1 MPIARDLEIL
11 RGVADASDTGGIGV
25 VALAAALGRD
35 KSQVSRALR
44 TLTAAGLLERDPDSA
59 RYHLGLELY
68 GLAARTAES
77 RLWRCAPAVLG
88 SLAIELDETVHLCAL
103 HGRDVLT
110 LRSQPPPTHAFR
122 ATGWEGRI
130 VPAYAT
136 SAGRVLLGDHRPDE
150 LRRLFAGVE
159 VRAPGPRARVGDVEG
174 LIAAVALA
182 RRRGYATVREELE
195 PGLVGAAAPARD
207 LRGEIVAAINVSA
220 EASRL
225 HDLQAAGVAC
235 ASAAARLSRLL
246 GAAGAEPSSRPS

>member
-11 RGVADASDTGGIGV
+11 RGVADASDSGGIGV
-25 VALAAALGRD
+25 VALAAVLGRD

-77 RLWRCAPAVLG
+77 RLWRCAPAVLR
-88 SLAIELDETVHLCAL
+88 SLALELDETVHLCTL

-110 LRSQPPPTHAFR
+110 LRSQAPPTHTFR

-150 LRRLFAGVE
+150 LRRLFAGID
-159 VRAPGPRARVGDVEG
+159 VRAPGPRARVRDVEG

-182 RRRGYATVREELE
+182 RRRGYATVLEELE

-207 LRGEIVAAINVSA
+207 LRGQIVAAINVSA

-225 HDLQAAGVAC
+225 SDVQAAGAAC

-246 GAAGAEPSSRPS
+246 GATGAEPSSRPS